1 MSDYVL
7 RFLKIYD
14 VGSFPNLSMFEKR
27 FEKFWKNP
35 YPSISSDIRKLGP
48 GHVRR
53 SETLRSRLAA
63 IDSLAKTNLEI
74 QICDR
79 LRTTIIYMCV
89 YICVYIYVYNVYI
102 YTYVHHWFW
111 IWKSLGI
118 AWGQPIFRYQAHT
131 EMGLRTTNVDEEGQD
146 LRNSGITNHAIT
158 TIYILYIYAFID
170 PNCIALHYI
179 GHPSSIIYHQSS
191 IIYHQ
196 HNNIINK
203 QY

>member
-79 LRTTIIYMCV
+79 LRTTIIYIYV

-118 AWGQPIFRYQAHT
+118 AWGQPIFRYQAIPNLDQTHVSDWNC
-131 EMGLRTTNVDEEGQD
+131 TTSDWGGCSAPPEPQEEV
-146 LRNSGITNHAIT
+146 LLSLSSK
-158 TIYILYIYAFID
+158 ILMYHVGYSKI
-170 PNCIALHYI
+170 H
-179 GHPSSIIYHQSS
+179 HPQS
-191 IIYHQ
+191 H
-196 HNNIINK
+196 
-203 QY
+203 

>member
-27 FEKFWKNP
+27 FEKFWTNP

-79 LRTTIIYMCV
+79 LRTTIIYICV
-89 YICVYIYVYNVYI
+89 YICIYNVYI
-102 YTYVHHWFW
+102 YIHMFITDSGFENHLA
-111 IWKSLGI
+111 SLGVSPFSGTKPYQI
-118 AWGQPIFRYQAHT
+118 WTKPMCQAGTAQPLT
-131 EMGLRTTNVDEEGQD
+131 EG
-146 LRNSGITNHAIT
+146 A
-158 TIYILYIYAFID
+158 
-170 PNCIALHYI
+170 ALHRLSPKRKCYEVLSC
-179 GHPSSIIYHQSS
+179 GTSKNTSSPISL
-191 IIYHQ
+191 
-196 HNNIINK
+196 
-203 QY
+203 